1 MYKLP
6 ELFEG
11 MRGVCVKHL
20 QAAFDDLN
28 NRQQR
33 FIAEPAMQEK
43 GVLAREG
50 PLSLPFRCDALVMSA
65 DGATL
70 TPQIFTIEKRWN
82 FSPAEFDYAGLR
94 ISLSPCHWENIKVSI
109 SGEPQVVAAGVKAWF
124 ETAFVPSVKRGEH
137 EIQHSVHDI
146 SNFAADGNTTGFTLD
161 CGSMPVDHMFA
172 LFDLMIDAHATRVEL
187 SMP

>member
-20 QAAFDDLN
+20 QAAFDDLKASN
-28 NRQQR
+28 QW
-33 FIAEPAMQEK
+33 FIAEPAMQKK
-43 GVLAREG
+43 GALAREG
-50 PLSLPFRCDALVMSA
+50 PLSLPFRCDALVRSPDSA
-65 DGATL
+65 IL

-82 FSPAEFDYAGLR
+82 FSPTEFDYAGL
-94 ISLSPCHWENIKVSI
+94 IVALSPCHWENIKVRVT
-109 SGEPQVVAAGVKAWF
+109 GEPEIVAAGVKAWF

-137 EIQHSVHDI
+137 EIQNAVHYI
-146 SNFAADGNTTGFTLD
+146 SNFAAEGATTVFTLD

-172 LFDLMIDAHATRVEL
+172 LFDLMIDARASRVEL